1 MSEVSI
7 LRTMRH
13 PRYAGW
19 EPLGRYSP
27 QNRPTPRL
35 RIVLFSV
42 LCIHLVQCSGGADT
56 FQVRAPNAKS
66 IPDHIFDVVGSV
78 RLAEDTATI
87 NVYPNV
93 TIDKANSQF
102 VIADS
107 REQRIRLYDR
117 EGAIIRQFGRTG
129 NGPGEFKAPTWA
141 MREASGHIA
150 VADFSGMVI
159 EFDSTGSLLRH
170 SQLPIKPLYTQQALT
185 DGRRLVSGIELPR
198 SEERHLLHVVDADTI
213 AYSFFSTPG
222 DSLARIDALHFGYVA
237 FAMRGDTVAA
247 VSALTDT
254 LYVFTTAGKEV
265 ARVPIP
271 FRNFRRMPQQPAE
284 SSEEIQGLLDQ
295 SHLISDLYWLTDGSM
310 LFQYERPRGSD
321 TDWNIMRMTRDGDFI
336 FDVANTPR
344 LLAIDDDMLFY
355 FVDPQS
361 MTPEQWIV
369 ARLR

>member
-1 MSEVSI
+1 MSKVSI
-7 LRTMRH
+7 VGTKQH

-19 EPLGRYSP
+19 EPLGRYPSR
-27 QNRPTPRL
+27 NRTTPRL
-35 RIVLFSV
+35 RIALFTV
-42 LCIHLVQCSGGADT
+42 LCVHLVQCSGGGDT
-56 FQVRAPNAKS
+56 FLVRAPNAKS
-66 IPDHIFDVVGSV
+66 IPAHIFGIVGSI

-93 TIDKANSQF
+93 TIDKTNSQF

-129 NGPGEFKAPTWA
+129 DGPGEFKAPTWA
-141 MREASGHIA
+141 KREASGHIA

-159 EFDSTGSLLRH
+159 EFDSIGSLLRH
-170 SQLPIKPLYTQQALT
+170 SQLPIRPLYTQQALP
-185 DGRRLVSGIELPR
+185 DGRRLVSGIGFPR

-213 AYSFFSTPG
+213 AYSFFPTPG
-222 DSLARIDALHFGYVA
+222 DSLARVDALHFGYVA

-254 LYVFTTAGKEV
+254 LYVFTTAGNEV

-295 SHLISDLYWLTDGSM
+295 SHLISDLYWLADGSM

-336 FDVANTPR
+336 FDIVNTPR

-361 MTPEQWIV
+361 MTPEKWIV